1 MFFLGFYISKII
13 RLILKVFNKNATTLP
28 GKIAIKICPNF
39 ISKIAKPKI
48 IIGVTGTNGK
58 TTVCNLLNS
67 FFEKNGYKVINNKFG
82 SNLNSGIASSF
93 ISGANLLNKCNYD
106 IAVLEIDERS
116 APKIL
121 PFLKLDYFICTNLF
135 RDSIRREANP
145 DFICDLLDKYINKD
159 TKLILNADD
168 LISSSI
174 GKENDKVYFGISKLK
189 TDKTVINNIVCD
201 VRICP
206 NCHEKLKYNYIKY
219 HHLGNAYCPNCG
231 FKSQKA
237 DYLVTDV
244 DLNNENITVK
254 YKNEI
259 YNYHLINNS
268 IFNAYNMIMVIS
280 LLKELNIEN
289 DKITKFFEN
298 EEIVESRYRKDI
310 VNDTNIITI
319 MAKGQN
325 AIACSCVFEYVKKEP
340 NKKEIILILYDL
352 FDNKTSSENLA
363 WIYDCD
369 FEFLNDENIDKV
381 IIGGPRC
388 EDFYLRLLL
397 AGVPKEKLFMTKD
410 ELKTVDYLSL
420 EKGKD
425 IYLLYELYDYK
436 ISNDVRLK
444 VINNLIKGGN
454 KND

>member
-1 MFFLGFYISKII
+1 MFYLGFYISKII
-13 RLILKVFNKNATTLP
+13 RLILRIFNKNATTLP
-28 GKIAIKICPNF
+28 GKIAIKIYPNF
-39 ISKIAKPKI
+39 LKKIAKPKI

-67 FFEKNGYKVINNKFG
+67 FFIKNGYKVINNKFG

-93 ISGANLLNKCNYD
+93 ISGANIFNKCNYD
-106 IAVLEIDERS
+106 IAILEIDERS

-121 PFLKLDYFICTNLF
+121 PFIRLDYFICTNLF

-168 LISSSI
+168 IISSSI
-174 GKENDKVYFGISKLK
+174 GKENKKVFFGISELD
-189 TDKTVINNIVCD
+189 TDKKEIDNIVCD
-201 VRICP
+201 VRVCP
-206 NCHEKLKYNYIKY
+206 KCYSKLKYNYIKY

-231 FKSQKA
+231 FKSKKP
-237 DYLVTDV
+237 DFLVDKV
-244 DLNNENITVK
+244 DFSNNYITVK
-254 YKNEI
+254 YNNESFK
-259 YNYHLINNS
+259 YHLINDS
-268 IFNAYNMIMVIS
+268 IFNVYNMVIVIS
-280 LLKELNIEN
+280 LLKELNIDNE
-289 DKITKFFEN
+289 KIVQFFEK
-298 EEIVESRYRKDI
+298 EEIVESRYRKDV

-325 AIACSCVFEYVKKEP
+325 AIACSCVFDYVRKEP
-340 NKKEIILILYDL
+340 NKKEIILLLFDL
-352 FDNKTSSENLA
+352 FDNKNSSENLA

-369 FEFLNDENIDKV
+369 FEFLNDKDIDRI

-397 AGVPKEKLFMTKD
+397 SGIPKEKLFMTKD
-410 ELKTVDYLSL
+410 ESDTVNYLSL
-420 EKGKD
+420 DKNKD
-425 IYLLYELYDYK
+425 IYILYELYDYK
-436 ISNDVRLK
+436 ISNNVRLK
-444 VINNLIKGGN
+444 LINKLIRGN